1 MRKLAEKRLK
11 ELGFV
16 RNNRKHREFN
26 RRIDDGAVVLTV
38 ELPHGSNCSIE
49 DIQKSMARLKMP
61 GFDVKKFMDGGYSDC
76 ELEVCVSVRGAE
88 VSYV

>member
-16 RNNRKHREFN
+16 RNNRKHLEFS
-26 RRIDDGAVVLTV
+26 RHIDDGAVVLTV
-38 ELPHGSNCSIE
+38 ELPRNNNCSIE
-49 DIQKSMARLKMP
+49 DIQKSMARLKIP
-61 GFDVKKFMDGGYSDC
+61 GFDIQKFLDGKYSDC
-76 ELEVCVSVRGAE
+76 ELEVRVSVRGAE